1 VGDDRVRACR
11 SESSSFDRLARRT
24 RCASRTPGQTRTSVA
39 TAIVVTT
46 RGDVLSCCETTGLAE
61 HAVTSAA
68 RRAALTPITSRLSCQ
83 ARSSASMDARGMT
96 WRTGSVYARLA
107 TRGRRIARRVRKAI
121 DRMSS
126 RAFECCGCGKS
137 FSCHSSRGPLPKW
150 CDPCRSAARSELSK
164 AARKSESR
172 VLHLRVCQCCGAD
185 WKAKSRVAKFCSR
198 RCQYVAAGSRVVLAC
213 QACGESFDSA
223 VTLSEGRRFCSRECF
238 LSVHRTAER
247 TCVECGK
254 TFRRAPAQRD
264 KAKYC
269 GRDCYFTARAAGRQH
284 WDRGKIA
291 DAARERVWHRGGR
304 YKHSPSAKAIREM
317 ASNMALHMSAVAS
330 LWRRAATA
338 RWCDVCGKQN
348 LRPSSQYCSKAC
360 ARTFLVGRE
369 CTECGKGILV
379 AGESRRT
386 KCKRCSKRNRLA
398 SNNRKR
404 CRLYGVPYDSTIKSR
419 WVFERDGYKCY
430 LCGRKTRPNKNQL
443 HPRYPTVD
451 HVVPL
456 SAGVYGH
463 TADNVRCA
471 CRRCNEAKG
480 AAWDGQLNL
489 FASERCDA
497 GS

>member
-1 VGDDRVRACR
+1 
-11 SESSSFDRLARRT
+11 
-24 RCASRTPGQTRTSVA
+24 
-39 TAIVVTT
+39 
-46 RGDVLSCCETTGLAE
+46 
-61 HAVTSAA
+61 
-68 RRAALTPITSRLSCQ
+68 
-83 ARSSASMDARGMT
+83 M
-96 WRTGSVYARLA
+96 
-107 TRGRRIARRVRKAI
+107 I
-121 DRMSS
+121 DQMSS

-150 CDPCRSAARSELSK
+150 CDPCRSAARSESSK

-172 VLHLRVCQCCGAD
+172 VLHLRVCQCCGAE

-269 GRDCYFTARAAGRQH
+269 GRDCYFTARAAGRQP
-284 WDRGKIA
+284 WDVGKIA
-291 DAARERVWHRGGR
+291 DAAREAVWHRGGR
-304 YKHSPSAKAIREM
+304 YKHSPSAKAMREM
-317 ASNMALHMSAVAS
+317 ASNMARHMSAVAS
-330 LWRRAATA
+330 LWRRVASA

-379 AGESRRT
+379 TGESRRT

-398 SNNRKR
+398 NNHRKR

-456 SAGVYGH
+456 SARVYGH

-480 AAWDGQLNL
+480 AAWDRQLNL
-489 FASERCDA
+489 FASERRDA
-497 GS
+497 GSRPPN